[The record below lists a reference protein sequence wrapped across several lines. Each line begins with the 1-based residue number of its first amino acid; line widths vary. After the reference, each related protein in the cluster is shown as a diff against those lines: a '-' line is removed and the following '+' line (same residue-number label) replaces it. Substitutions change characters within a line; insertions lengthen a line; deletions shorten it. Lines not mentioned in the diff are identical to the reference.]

1 MANAHR
7 RRRRGV
13 IEPKPF
19 ISHCLVTETI
29 FVQECIPVGCV
40 PPACYCTAGGGL
52 PGQRP
57 PWTPLGQR
65 TPWTETPLD
74 RDYPPDRDHPG
85 QTPSLDRDPPGQRPP
100 PWITETTPLDN
111 RDPLPPWTDKHLR
124 KHNLRKLR
132 LRAVKIHQCIVIISV
147 PIAIFGFLPV
157 LHYQVS
163 RMRTA
168 RLLLYGGRGGGSP
181 WTEIATRLSRHSY
194 VHGRKTNSWVRSSPP
209 LPVRYAL
216 VYICMF
222 L

>member
-13 IEPKPF
+13 IEPKPL

-40 PPACYCTAGGGL
+40 PPACYCTAGGL

-57 PWTPLGQR
+57 PWTPVGQRPPGQR
-65 TPWTETPLD
+65 TPWTETTPLT
-74 RDYPPDRDHPG
+74 PPWTD
-85 QTPSLDRDPPGQRPP
+85 TLPGQRF
-100 PWITETTPLDN
+100 PWTETTPLDN

-132 LRAVKIHQCIVIISV
+132 LQAVKIHQCIVIISV

-163 RMRTA
+163 RTRTA
-168 RLLLYGGRGGGSP
+168 RLLLYGGGGGGGGVFLDRDCYTSVPSFICSRKKDKQLGQEFSASP
-181 WTEIATRLSRHSY
+181 S
-194 VHGRKTNSWVRSSPP
+194 
-209 LPVRYAL
+209 
-216 VYICMF
+216 
-222 L
+222 